1 MPTPE
6 PQRSEPAA
14 TDGGLGVPPGGPPQ
28 KKHRNP
34 WIWVSGVVALVA
46 VGLLIWGVATQS
58 DLNSSEDDVSELQT
72 QVSNESA
79 ESQAAKDL
87 ADELAQDLD
96 STSEDL
102 AATEEKVG
110 EAEQSA
116 EKAEEDAAAAKKD
129 ADQAQ
134 DATEKAQ
141 AEAKRGPGRGRR
153 GPVEERRSPATCA
166 RAYVTAFGALFEGES
181 VQVAGARGAQ
191 GAPEHLRAVPV
202 GALRCVAPHVIA
214 TQQRRRAREHPVQRD
229 AAQHAERDRD
239 DRTRAA

>member
-6 PQRSEPAA
+6 PQGSEPAA

-129 ADQAQ
+129 ADQTQ

-141 AEAKRGPGRGRR
+141 AEAKEAQATADAAQSKTEIAG
-153 GPVEERRSPATCA
+153 TCA

-181 VQVAGARGAQ
+181 VQSQAPVVRKELQSISAQ
-191 GAPEHLRAVPV
+191 CQS
-202 GALRCVAPHVIA
+202 ALSG
-214 TQQRRRAREHPVQRD
+214 E
-229 AAQHAERDRD
+229 
-239 DRTRAA
+239 